1 MNLAVILAAGMS
13 KRYDP
18 DNPKQYEYLHNLMI
32 VEYSIKLFSS
42 HPHIKKICLVVS
54 KEHKKFY
61 SMLTNKY
68 PDIDIVFGAKERQ
81 GSVYNALSKYDK
93 LNIEKVIIHDGAR
106 PFLSYELLDRL
117 YSSSSDFVVPYLP
130 IYDSIRDKSY
140 NIKDINRNNI
150 IRIQTPQIFNY
161 KIILDLHEKYK
172 GLNMTDDSS
181 LIEKEGLPI
190 DYILGEDLNFKITN
204 INDYNN
210 AKMTLNKNLV
220 TRIGQ
225 GYDVHKFGNKI
236 GDFNIMLGGI
246 AIPSQYEIIAY
257 SDGDVLLHA
266 IADSLLG
273 ALALGDIGQYF
284 PDNDPRYKNKE
295 SSFFIKE
302 ILTILAKHN
311 AKIINIDATIICET
325 PKISNFRD
333 NIRSSLANI
342 LELNQSFISVK
353 ATTTEGLG
361 YNGRS
366 EGMTVIANSLINQ
379 YV

>member
-13 KRYDP
+13 KRYDA
-18 DNPKQYEYLHNLMI
+18 DHPKQYEYLHNLMI
-32 VEYSIKLFSS
+32 VEYSIQLFNNYS
-42 HPHIKKICLVVS
+42 HINKICLVVS
-54 KEHKKFY
+54 REHKKFY
-61 SMLTNKY
+61 TKLTNKY
-68 PDIDIVFGAKERQ
+68 PDIDIVFGDKERQ
-81 GSVYNALSKYDK
+81 GSVYNALNKYHES
-93 LNIEKVIIHDGAR
+93 NIQKVIIHDAAR
-106 PFLSYELLDRL
+106 PLISYELLDRL
-117 YSSSSDFVVPYLP
+117 YSSSNDSVVPYLP
-130 IYDSIRDKSY
+130 IYDSIRDKTL
-140 NIKDINRNNI
+140 NIKNISRNDI

-161 KIILDLHEKYK
+161 RIISDLHEKYK

-181 LIEKEGLPI
+181 LIEKEGLEL
-190 DYILGEDLNFKITN
+190 DYILGEDINFKITN

-210 AKMTLNKNLV
+210 AKMILNKNLV

-225 GYDVHKFGNKI
+225 GYDVHRFGNKI
-236 GDFNIMLGGI
+236 GDFNIMLGGTE
-246 AIPSQYEIIAY
+246 IPSQYEIIAY

-302 ILTILAKHN
+302 ILNILAKNN
-311 AKIINIDATIICET
+311 AKIVNIDATIICET
-325 PKISNFRD
+325 PKISHFRD
-333 NIRSSLANI
+333 NIRLSLANI
-342 LELNQSFISVK
+342 LELDQSFISVK

-366 EGMTVIANSLINQ
+366 EGITVIANSLINQ